1 MRKPLVACVAF
12 TMVALAAGCGGGG
25 SGGVTP
31 PLGSGGSSAGSA
43 RSAVTIAIPPKPT
56 DALSKSP
63 DYVSPN
69 TASIGIVVTPQG
81 GTAYPA
87 VIANVPG

>member
-43 RSAVTIAIPPKPT
+43 RSAVTIAIPPNNVFVKWIVPIIV
-56 DALSKSP
+56 ALSLTFGLSVFVHHELDRQEAAKK
-63 DYVSPN
+63 
-69 TASIGIVVTPQG
+69 AQ
-81 GTAYPA
+81 
-87 VIANVPG
+87 